1 MQRIGVIDIGSNS
14 MRLSVTAVLDSGGFH
29 LIDEQKC
36 SPRLAAH
43 IDPDG
48 NLDAAGI
55 EALIRHLRDF
65 QGLCRAHQ
73 VDRVTAIGT
82 AALRKAA
89 NGPVIAERIRD
100 ELGLA
105 IDIVSGER
113 EAHYGALAVMHTM
126 AIDCAYLI
134 DIGGGSTEITLLE
147 HGHITG
153 AQSFPFGAVT
163 VGEEWRDRTGFTL
176 RVGLPAAARAALR
189 ASELLHRRA
198 HAELIGIGGTIR
210 SIARVHQ
217 ARVGYPLPETHN
229 YELLPETVRELIHW
243 LAPMS
248 PAQRKKVP
256 GLSRDRTDLIMS
268 GGAILIACMDELETA
283 RLRVS
288 GRGVRDGVFYS
299 LRSDLLPDAADVL
312 RNSVENTLLRYD
324 TPRQHAT
331 HVTGLA
337 LAMFAALSPHAE
349 LPDTVQPI
357 LYTAAMLHR
366 IGVQVNY
373 YHYERHTFHL
383 ILGSSLYGLSHAQI
397 LQAALASSFK
407 GRSDLRR
414 AAAPYQA
421 LLTERELR
429 QACQIGVITRLAE
442 ALDRRREGR
451 VTRVAAHVSA
461 SELRLA
467 LTTVADAELECSCAA
482 ALAVQVKKV
491 FHRTL
496 VLSTATTSQ

>member
-43 IDPDG
+43 IDPEG
-48 NLDAAGI
+48 NLDGAGI
-55 EALIRHLRDF
+55 DALIHHLRDF
-65 QGLCRAHQ
+65 QGLCRAHK
-73 VDRVTAIGT
+73 VDRLMAIGT

-89 NGPVIAERIRD
+89 NAKAIADRILD

-147 HGHITG
+147 GGRIAG
-153 AQSFPFGAVT
+153 AHSFPFGAVT
-163 VGEEWRDRTGFTL
+163 IGDDWRDRTGFTL
-176 RVGLPAAARAALR
+176 RVGLPAAARDLLR
-189 ASELLHRRA
+189 SAELVHRRP

-217 ARVGYPLPETHN
+217 AQVGYPLPETHN
-229 YELLPETVRELIHW
+229 YELSPDTVRDLIQW
-243 LAPMS
+243 LAPMP
-248 PAQRKKVP
+248 PARRKKIP
-256 GLSRDRTDLIMS
+256 GLSRDRADLIMS
-268 GGAILIACMDELETA
+268 GGAILTACMDELLTT

-299 LRSDLLPDAADVL
+299 LRSDRLPEATQVL
-312 RNSVENTLLRYD
+312 CNSVENTLLRYA
-324 TPRQHAT
+324 TPRDHAV
-331 HVTGLA
+331 HVTALA
-337 LAMFAALSPHAE
+337 LAMLEDLGTHAGLTKAA
-349 LPDTVQPI
+349 QPI
-357 LYTAAMLHR
+357 LYTASMLHR

-383 ILGSSLYGLSHAQI
+383 ILGSSLYGLSHTQI

-407 GRSDLRR
+407 GRSDLLRT
-414 AAAPYQA
+414 AAPYRA
-421 LLTERELR
+421 LLTDDELAL
-429 QACQIGVITRLAE
+429 ACRAGVITRLAE
-442 ALDRRREGR
+442 ALDR
-451 VTRVAAHVSA
+451 
-461 SELRLA
+461 
-467 LTTVADAELECSCAA
+467 
-482 ALAVQVKKV
+482 
-491 FHRTL
+491 
-496 VLSTATTSQ
+496 